1 MSTIEFGKCTTNIF
15 NKASEILNL
24 EKDKVDSFVQYPL
37 EQQQRLYAALVA
49 DVQVLQ
55 DLCINLGKVVANTSH
70 SRSQ

>member
-1 MSTIEFGKCTTNIF
+1 MSTTTSQFGKCTTSIF
-15 NKASEILNL
+15 NNASRIINL
-24 EKDKVDSFVQYPL
+24 EKDKKDAISL
-37 EQQQRLYAALVA
+37 EQQQWLYAALVA